1 MRKEVTPNVR
11 RFWGI
16 GNLFFAVMTGIETA
30 YFTVFLTDAIRFPL
44 YLSNTV
50 MIATSVI
57 DFILAPFAGVIIS
70 SAKAMRWG
78 RIRSWVKICP
88 PLIVLF
94 YTLEF
99 AGLNNAA
106 SGAVFT
112 VAAFTMTHL
121 LWNLAD
127 AANISLI
134 SVIAPAGPD
143 RLHLNSRRM
152 MGSSAGRMLASYL
165 VPYVLVFY
173 ASMVKEQRFL
183 YMLMAF
189 TASML
194 MWLGFFVHY
203 RLSAGYET
211 ADSPLRDTSDRLNA
225 RDILQVLT
233 HNKHLLAILISDL
246 TSNVGAV
253 LLPTLAVYYYNYVL
267 RQPELLPIHML
278 ATGLG
283 QLAGSWLISKLARDP
298 AKKKPLLI
306 LLYLLVTGFMISV
319 KLYAFKPYVFIAAQT
334 IMNVFV
340 GMTQP
345 MEADLYID
353 TAIYH
358 EYRTGKNALAFIVGL
373 MAVPVKVSVILKSVI
388 VAVAFAAIGYKA
400 GMDSTPA
407 LQEGLINAY
416 IILPAIIPLLGAVS
430 ILFFYKLNP
439 KKVEEMQKEIQRR
452 RQQQADA

>member
-246 TSNVGAV
+246 TSNVGA
-253 LLPTLAVYYYNYVL
+253 
-267 RQPELLPIHML
+267 
-278 ATGLG
+278 
-283 QLAGSWLISKLARDP
+283 
-298 AKKKPLLI
+298 
-306 LLYLLVTGFMISV
+306 
-319 KLYAFKPYVFIAAQT
+319 
-334 IMNVFV
+334 
-340 GMTQP
+340 
-345 MEADLYID
+345 DLYID

-400 GMDSTPA
+400 GMDITPA

-416 IILPAIIPLLGAVS
+416 IIVPAIIPLLGAVS

>member
-44 YLSNTV
+44 YLSNTI

-70 SAKAMRWG
+70 SAKTMRWG
-78 RIRSWVKICP
+78 KIRSWVKICP

-99 AGLNNAA
+99 AGLNSAA

-134 SVIAPAGPD
+134 SVIAPEGPD

-152 MGSSAGRMLASYL
+152 MGSNAGRMLASYL

-194 MWLGFFVHY
+194 MWLGFYIHY

-211 ADSPLRDTSDRLNA
+211 AAADCRQANDRLNA

-267 RQPELLPIHML
+267 QKPGLLPVHML

-283 QLAGSWLISKLARDP
+283 QLAGSWLIGKIVRNP
-298 AKKKPLLI
+298 TKKKPLLI
-306 LLYLLVTGFMISV
+306 LLYLLVTAFMVSV
-319 KLYAFKPYVFIAAQT
+319 KFYAFHPYIFIVTQT

-373 MAVPVKVSVILKSVI
+373 MAVPVKVSVILKSII
-388 VAVAFAAIGYKA
+388 VSVAFASIGYAA
-400 GMDSTPA
+400 GMEITPA

-416 IILPAIIPLLGAVS
+416 VLVPAVIPLLGAFS

-439 KKVEEMQKEIQRR
+439 RKVEEMQKEIEAQR
-452 RQQQADA
+452 QSGVSA